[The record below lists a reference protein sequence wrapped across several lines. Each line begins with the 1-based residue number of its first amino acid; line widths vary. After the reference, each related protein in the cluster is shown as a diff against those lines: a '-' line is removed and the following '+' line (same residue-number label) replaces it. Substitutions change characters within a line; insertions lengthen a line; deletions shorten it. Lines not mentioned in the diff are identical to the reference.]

1 MQTAKA
7 LCLLA
12 LAVALAGS
20 GAALAQENCK
30 NRGELDQIYC
40 DENHD
45 LVADAPRDANRLK
58 NPGTLVFAYTP
69 IEDPA
74 VYQNLFKPFQE
85 HLARC
90 TGKKVVYFTV
100 QSNAAQIEAMRAGR
114 LHVAGFASGQTGFAV
129 NLAGAVPFAIK
140 GNETGPRTYTQ
151 VVVVKKDAPF
161 QKLSDLKGR
170 KVAHTSPSSNS
181 GNMAPRALFPAEGL
195 TPDKDYKVLYSGKH
209 DQSLMGVINGD
220 YDAAPI
226 TSDVYERFLLRGVIK
241 EGDLRIIYRSGRF
254 PTSAFAH
261 THDLEPQL
269 AEKLKQCFFDFRFG
283 AEMKKEFLG
292 DDRFLP
298 ISYKDDWA
306 LVRKVAEDSGTPF
319 NRTGFDKERAQEEAA
334 RKKR

>member
-1 MQTAKA
+1 MDLTRFTIGIFAA
-7 LCLLA
+7 LLFA
-12 LAVALAGS
+12 TGAVA
-20 GAALAQENCK
+20 QEDCK
-30 NRGELDQIYC
+30 SRGELDATYC
-40 DENHD
+40 DENRD
-45 LVADAPRDANRLK
+45 LVADAPKDAKRLK
-58 NPGTLVFAYTP
+58 NPSTLVFAYTP

-85 HLARC
+85 HLQAC

-114 LHVAGFASGQTGFAV
+114 LHVTGLASGQVGFAV

-140 GNETGPRTYTQ
+140 GDQKGPRTYTQ
-151 VVVVKKDAPF
+151 VVIVKRDSPY
-161 QKLSDLKGR
+161 QKLADLKGK
-170 KVAHTSPSSNS
+170 KVAHTAPSSNS
-181 GNMAPRALFPAEGL
+181 GNLAPRALFPAEGL

-209 DQSLMGVINGD
+209 DQSLMGVVNGD

-226 TSDVYERFLLRGVIK
+226 TSDIYDRFINRGIIK
-241 EGDLRIIYRSGRF
+241 EGDLRIIYKSGRF

-261 THDLEPQL
+261 SHDLEPQL
-269 AEKLKQCFFDFRFG
+269 AAQVKKCFFDYRFS

-306 LVRKVAEDSGTPF
+306 LVRKVAEDSGTPY
-319 NRTGFDKERAQEEAA
+319 NKAGFDKERAAEEAA
-334 RKKR
+334 RAKKK